1 MDRVI
6 LHVDAN
12 AFYASVECLYRP
24 NLRNLPVAVAGS
36 QEDRHGIILT
46 KNQLAKQAG
55 VKTGEAIWEAMQKCP
70 RLVCLPPNY
79 PLYERFSQ
87 KMAHI
92 LLQYT
97 NLVEAFGLDESWLDV
112 SGPKVTMQEGERI
125 ADEIR
130 NRIRDEL
137 GITVSVGV
145 SWNKVFAKLGSDLRK
160 PDFTNVISRDNYKE
174 VAWRLPASDLLYV
187 GPSTRKKL
195 ATMRILSIGDLAN
208 AHTGLLDRKFGKI
221 GGLLKAY
228 ALGADIT
235 AVHPADYTSAIKS
248 VGNSST
254 PPHDICDF
262 QDARCLLFLLA
273 ESVGARLR
281 EIGLRAGCV
290 TVSARSTN
298 LVTRSKQ
305 RVLPQAT
312 ALTKDIAQMA
322 LTLME
327 ERFGKDFPY
336 RSMGVSC
343 SHLVP
348 MDTPVQL
355 DFFGD
360 AEQQIRAER
369 LEASIDGLRKR
380 FGHQIIQRG
389 IVLADPAY
397 ARVNP
402 KEKHTIH
409 PVSFFVS

>member
-174 VAWRLPASDLLYV
+174 CLRCRPRSALR

-195 ATMRILSIGDLAN
+195 ATMRILSLAIWPTRTR
-208 AHTGLLDRKFGKI
+208 ACWTESLEDRRAVEGLC
-221 GGLLKAY
+221 
-228 ALGADIT
+228 LGPIYRRT
-235 AVHPADYTSAIKS
+235 SRRYTSAIK
-248 VGNSST
+248 T
-254 PPHDICDF
+254 WARLPPHDICISRTP
-262 QDARCLLFLLA
+262 ASPVPSCGKRG
-273 ESVGARLR
+273 GA
-281 EIGLRAGCV
+281 A
-290 TVSARSTN
+290 A
-298 LVTRSKQ
+298 
-305 RVLPQAT
+305 
-312 ALTKDIAQMA
+312 
-322 LTLME
+322 
-327 ERFGKDFPY
+327 
-336 RSMGVSC
+336 
-343 SHLVP
+343 
-348 MDTPVQL
+348 
-355 DFFGD
+355 
-360 AEQQIRAER
+360 
-369 LEASIDGLRKR
+369 
-380 FGHQIIQRG
+380 
-389 IVLADPAY
+389 
-397 ARVNP
+397 
-402 KEKHTIH
+402 
-409 PVSFFVS
+409 